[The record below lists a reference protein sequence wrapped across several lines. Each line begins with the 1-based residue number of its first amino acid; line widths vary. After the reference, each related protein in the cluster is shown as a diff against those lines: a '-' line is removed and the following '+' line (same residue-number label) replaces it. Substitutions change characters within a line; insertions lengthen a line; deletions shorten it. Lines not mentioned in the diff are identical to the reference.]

1 MKTTVNSARR
11 GFLWKAGA
19 ALSAPLAAIATRAQA
34 HVPDDQAALK
44 ARLARLE
51 DLNAIGD
58 LNRRYAQHVNAGAHD
73 EVARLFADPTRARLH
88 GLCRFSADALGGHGA
103 IEIAATADTATSRLV
118 CTAQIETPIEP
129 ATPLVEMARA
139 QGGGVVKR
147 SERGVLE
154 GAYVKRD
161 GVWKIERLVFRAT

>member
-11 GFLWKAGA
+11 GFLWKTGA
-19 ALSAPLAAIATRAQA
+19 ALSAPLAVVATRAQA

-58 LNRRYAQHVNAGAHD
+58 LNRRYAWHANAGAHD

-88 GLCRFSADALGGHGA
+88 GVCRFTADALSHDA
-103 IEIAATADTATSRLV
+103 IEIAATGGTATSRLV

-129 ATPLVEMARA
+129 VTPLVEMARA
-139 QGGGVVKR
+139 QGGGVTTR
-147 SERGVLE
+147 TERGVLE
-154 GAYVKRD
+154 GAFVKRD
-161 GVWKIERLVFRAT
+161 RVWKIERLAFRPT